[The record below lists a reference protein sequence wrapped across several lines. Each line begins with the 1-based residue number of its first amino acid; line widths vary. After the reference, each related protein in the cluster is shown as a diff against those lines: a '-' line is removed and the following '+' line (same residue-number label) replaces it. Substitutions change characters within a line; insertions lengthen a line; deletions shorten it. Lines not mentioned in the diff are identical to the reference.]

1 MSLKKSQKNTIDND
15 LLEAEFFEDVL
26 LIGIVSAFEYY
37 KLVSFIIERLNI
49 PFERYIEMD
58 NVVSDIC
65 YPTFKYVNEDKNIE
79 HFIFCN
85 KRKTNVLM
93 QDAKNIDFIYMLKG
107 SLSNQN
113 EIQHFH
119 SYLKKVEG
127 IDFSFFI
134 ENTKLKSRQY
144 LIY

>member
-49 PFERYIEMD
+49 PFERYIAMD

-65 YPTFKYVNEDKNIE
+65 YPTFKYVNED
-79 HFIFCN
+79 
-85 KRKTNVLM
+85 
-93 QDAKNIDFIYMLKG
+93 KNIDFIYMLKG